1 MIKVKVWRR
10 EKGPAPAPF
19 VVKGRPWQEAARW
32 VAQAI
37 RLGRV
42 PQVIWAVGFRNV
54 KEAAQALRGFG
65 RTVVEEVLKGGDL
78 PIQKIHVH
86 VPGWAFPALDFLP
99 GGAEAREKA
108 FRQWLLTTTQPSREE
123 GWEVERG
130 RERKE
135 WPHEVG
141 RPAPSFAHALARA
154 WEELE
159 AEGLPLPRW
168 SVRLFARTLA
178 AFLTGEEPPL
188 EAGVAAPLEERAVKL
203 LDGGWFPPSQAA
215 LRAASRPWRVGPLA
229 GYILLTREEVED
241 LLAGRKV
248 RGVKPPKWAR
258 EAAAERV
265 LRLLKERGEIPP
277 TLRLRLWKPAPRRRP
292 APPRDFTLRELEAA
306 AARALQGEEVP
317 ELVGVARVLED
328 LGLEWPRNPGTPPRG
343 VSPLWWVIHWARRE
357 AQWGSLAERL
367 GTWNQA
373 ALRAAR
379 ALQRAAQADPQGGLE
394 AWAKAAGV
402 EAEEARALW
411 SLLHQG
417 SVEEWTRG
425 RGDEEEDL
433 WEEEAYLPSYE
444 EILEE
449 EKEERQREALRAAL
463 EALGLTAEEVL
474 EGNQDLLEEVKALAW
489 AFYDPEGQELVG

>member
-1 MIKVKVWRR
+1 MIKIKIWRR
-10 EKGPAPAPF
+10 KGPAPAPF
-19 VVKGRPWQEAARW
+19 VVRGRPWKVAARFI
-32 VAQAI
+32 AQAI

-42 PQVIWAVGFRNV
+42 PQVLWVLGWRTARQ
-54 KEAAQALRGFG
+54 AAQALKGLG
-65 RTVVEEVLKGGDL
+65 QAITGEVIKGADL
-78 PIQKIHVH
+78 PIRERKVH
-86 VPGWAFPALDFLP
+86 VPGWAFWALDFL
-99 GGAEAREKA
+99 GREAREAREKA
-108 FRQWLLTTTQPSREE
+108 FREWLLATTQPSREE

-130 RERKE
+130 REREE
-135 WPHEVG
+135 WPHETG

-159 AEGLPLPRW
+159 AEGVPLPRW
-168 SVRLFARTLA
+168 GVRLFVRTLA
-178 AFLTGEEPPL
+178 ALLVGEEPPL
-188 EAGVAAPLEERAVKL
+188 EAGVAARLEERAVKL
-203 LDGGWFPPSQAA
+203 LEGGWFPPSSQAA
-215 LRAASRPWRVGPLA
+215 LRAASRSWRVGPLA

-248 RGVKPPKWAR
+248 RGVKPPKWAQ

-277 TLRLRLWKPAPRRRP
+277 TLRCRLWKPAPRRAA
-292 APPRDFTLRELEAA
+292 APPRDFTLRELEVAV
-306 AARALQGEEVP
+306 ARALQGEEVP
-317 ELVGVARVLED
+317 ELVGVVRVLEEM
-328 LGLEWPRNPGTPPRG
+328 GLEWPRNPGTPPRG
-343 VSPLWWVIHWARRE
+343 VSPLWWVIYWAGE
-357 AQWGSLAERL
+357 EKEWGALAERL
-367 GTWNQA
+367 GTWNPR

-402 EAEEARALW
+402 KEEEAQALW
-411 SLLHQG
+411 ALLHQG

-449 EKEERQREALRAAL
+449 EEEKRQREALAQAL

-474 EGNQDLLEEVKALAW
+474 ANPALFEEVARLAR
-489 AFYDPEGQELVG
+489 AFYDPGQELVD